1 MRAQLHDLA
10 VSRDGGWLLTIR
22 TGENI
27 GSLFDELRN
36 ADVDVTVKRFRKRR
50 SRNANNLLWELIS
63 KIADVVGEKKE
74 AVYRG
79 YIRDYGAY
87 KDFTLT
93 EDEAKTFRT
102 AWTALGEGW
111 QAEWVDFAEDGCR
124 VIVRA
129 YYGSSVYDT
138 KRMSRILDAVIQDA
152 KELGI
157 ETLGERELSL
167 IKEEWHGSMEKR
179 FRDG

>member
-93 EDEAKTFRT
+93 EDEAKT
-102 AWTALGEGW
+102 
-111 QAEWVDFAEDGCR
+111 
-124 VIVRA
+124 I
-129 YYGSSVYDT
+129 
-138 KRMSRILDAVIQDA
+138 RMRKSW
-152 KELGI
+152 G
-157 ETLGERELSL
+157 
-167 IKEEWHGSMEKR
+167 
-179 FRDG
+179 